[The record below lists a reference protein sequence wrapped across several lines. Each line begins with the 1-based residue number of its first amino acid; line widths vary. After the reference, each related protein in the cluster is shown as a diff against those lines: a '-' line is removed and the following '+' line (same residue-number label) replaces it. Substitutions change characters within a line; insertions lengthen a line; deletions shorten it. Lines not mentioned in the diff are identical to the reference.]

1 MEGLSVFEIWEEV
14 LSQKKEPTARC
25 LFAAAPPPSTP
36 IHTAIQAPQM
46 TLLQRGRWLSPGLR
60 EHDAALQREEPSR
73 PGKGDGGWSR
83 QRPRPER
90 RRRGLTWAGNTAL
103 DPAPGQELRGPTG
116 PLRPFSVR
124 GTCPCAPRGRGRLE
138 EIATCGASVTCPE
151 QGASYSFSREPQSP
165 VRNIVPTL

>member
-36 IHTAIQAPQM
+36 IHAAIQAPQT

-116 PLRPFSVR
+116 PLRQVPLCPSGEGVLGGNHHVWSV
-124 GTCPCAPRGRGRLE
+124 CDLPRARRLLQLL
-138 EIATCGASVTCPE
+138 T
-151 QGASYSFSREPQSP
+151 
-165 VRNIVPTL
+165 